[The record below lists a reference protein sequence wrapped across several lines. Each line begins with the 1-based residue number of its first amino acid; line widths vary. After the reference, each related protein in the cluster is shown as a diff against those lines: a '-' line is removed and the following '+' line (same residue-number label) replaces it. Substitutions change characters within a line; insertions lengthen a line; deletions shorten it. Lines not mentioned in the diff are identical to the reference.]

1 MDTIP
6 RNDFILRHRYD
17 AFCKAVLRNEAKDY
31 LREMGQQRDRE
42 KSLDALTQQ
51 ELDKL
56 STVDYYP
63 SDSYVFSSHGYDL
76 LIDNELV
83 AEAFASLPQQEQ
95 SILILHCVLDLA
107 DGEIGSLMG
116 MSRSAVQRH
125 MTSTLKQLRLK
136 LMALMP
142 EGGNADEG
150 THIQRQK
157 TSAPFGDGSCP
168 RWGRNGYGTS
178 ATVLCRLHKQAL
190 HPHLVRQQ
198 RHPLCVRG
206 RVYEAP
212 FGTQAHPFHHRCFEV
227 TARPR

>member
-83 AEAFASLPQQEQ
+83 AETFASLPQQEQ

-125 MTSTLKQLRLK
+125 RTSTLKQLRLK

-142 EGGNADEG
+142 EGG
-150 THIQRQK
+150 K
-157 TSAPFGDGSCP
+157 
-168 RWGRNGYGTS
+168 
-178 ATVLCRLHKQAL
+178 
-190 HPHLVRQQ
+190 
-198 RHPLCVRG
+198 RG
-206 RVYEAP
+206 
-212 FGTQAHPFHHRCFEV
+212 
-227 TARPR
+227 

>member
-125 MTSTLKQLRLK
+125 RTSTLKQLRLR

-142 EGGNADEG
+142 EGG
-150 THIQRQK
+150 K
-157 TSAPFGDGSCP
+157 
-168 RWGRNGYGTS
+168 
-178 ATVLCRLHKQAL
+178 
-190 HPHLVRQQ
+190 
-198 RHPLCVRG
+198 RG
-206 RVYEAP
+206 
-212 FGTQAHPFHHRCFEV
+212 
-227 TARPR
+227 